1 MCITQAT
8 KIASGAAAT
17 DVRCTSQV
25 TRVAG
30 SAAIADGR
38 CVGQATKAASANKE
52 CTTQSTRLASNDLM
66 STKVLELLKAMTHHD
81 FFIQEH

>member
-1 MCITQAT
+1 M
-8 KIASGAAAT
+8 
-17 DVRCTSQV
+17 RCTSQV

-38 CVGQATKAASANKE
+38 CVGQATKATSTNKE

-66 STKVLELLKAMTHHD
+66 STKVLELLKAMPHHD